1 MNDGKVST
9 GITRLDELLVGGL
22 PTASNVLLYG
32 PPFVG
37 KEVIMDLFTL
47 SGLRSGIPAII
58 VLTDTTAAEKRREFE
73 KMEPD
78 YPGLEEA
85 GLVVYVDSYSRSIGD
100 TSDDAHTIYVDG
112 NVNLN
117 AIGVAVNDAQSK
129 LLGKGDYVRLSF
141 DSIST
146 LIAFVSA
153 PATFRFLQIL
163 AGRLRSQGSVAYY
176 TLEKGMHTDTEVQM
190 FKHLMGGVMEL
201 MEDNAQTMLRVQGIG
216 DVATRDWGNYEFGP
230 GRLDLIGSF
239 AIERVR

>member
-9 GITRLDELLVGGL
+9 GIPRLDELLAGGL
-22 PTASNVLLYG
+22 PPASNVLLYG

-37 KEVIMDLFTL
+37 KEVLIDLFAL
-47 SGLRSGIPAII
+47 GGLREGIPVIM
-58 VLTDTTAAEKRREFE
+58 VLTDSTSEEKRNQL
-73 KMEPD
+73 KQIDPD
-78 YPGLEEA
+78 YLQYEEN

-100 TSDDAHTIYVDG
+100 NSEDPHTIYVDG

-117 AIGVAVNDAQSK
+117 SIGVAVNEAQTK
-129 LLGKGDYVRLSF
+129 VLGKGDYLRLAF

-163 AGRLRSQGSVAYY
+163 AGRLRRHNAVAYY
-176 TLEKGMHTDTEVQM
+176 TLEKGMHSDTEVQM

-201 MEDNAQTMLRVQGIG
+201 MEDEATTLLRVQGVG
-216 DVATRDWGNYEFGP
+216 EVVTRDWVNYTFGS
-230 GRLDLIGSF
+230 GRLELVGSF